1 MVLKKT
7 AIAIIVTMLSLSL
20 NANEDLST
28 QTENNDNCE
37 RQYSKCLEK
46 CDQEGTE
53 NPESCYDTCDIQ
65 LTDCESKLA
74 AE

>member
-7 AIAIIVTMLSLSL
+7 AIAIIAIMLSLSL
-20 NANEDLST
+20 NANEDVTT
-28 QTENNDNCE
+28 QTENSDNCE
-37 RQYSKCLEK
+37 RQYSNCLEK

-53 NPESCYDTCDIQ
+53 NPETCYDVCDIQ
-65 LTDCESKLA
+65 LTDCENKQS